1 MVLLG
6 AILVGCTGSEDTLQR
21 ADFVDDPI
29 FLIEIDG
36 LEPEPLLAGPIG
48 SRVTNDRGYR
58 AERIWD
64 GVDGDAFLDLVAD
77 LVAADVTFHRAACR
91 DSATTLDGG
100 KTLGSGVFVSVT
112 ARHGRTTE
120 SASVQVTGLEPDRD
134 GASLLLP
141 PQSVEID
148 EACDPELLAAA
159 GLI

>member
-6 AILVGCTGSEDTLQR
+6 AILAGCTGSEDTLQR

-36 LEPEPLLAGPIG
+36 VEPEPLLAGPIG
-48 SRVTNDRGYR
+48 SQVTNDRGYR
-58 AERIWD
+58 AERIW
-64 GVDGDAFLDLVAD
+64 GEVDDNSFQDLIAD
-77 LVAADVTFHRAACR
+77 LVEAEVAFHRVACR
-91 DSATTLDGG
+91 ESATTLDGG

-112 ARHGRTTE
+112 ARHDRTRQ
-120 SASVQVTGLEPDRD
+120 SASVQATGLEPNQE
-134 GASLLLP
+134 GAPQLLP
-141 PQSVEID
+141 PQSVEVD